1 MLINQSVDLYDRKTE
16 QYIVAYLDILG
27 VTTRIKSLEQ
37 EMLSMNK
44 LHNLYTHSIDLT
56 RQIAIEGN
64 KDIKFKIFSDN
75 IIIAKKITPET
86 IKDDIYCLL
95 ACVGH
100 FQETAASDCVGWLL
114 RGGITIEE
122 LFIDDVMVWGKA
134 LLRSYELEDK
144 IAIYP
149 RVIIDKKVVALIS
162 EEDKS
167 YGFIRYDFDGFAF
180 LNFLH
185 NCYYV
190 GKMLMNGFELMKK
203 EAGDNPSDRIL
214 QKLMW
219 HKNFVN
225 SELDRK
231 NEKNDLKYRLF
242 LDM

>member
-1 MLINQSVDLYDRKTE
+1 MLINQNKDLYNRTTE
-16 QYIVAYLDILG
+16 QYVVAYLDILG
-27 VTTRIKSLEQ
+27 VTSRIKNSED
-37 EMLSMNK
+37 ERISMNK

-56 RQIAIEGN
+56 RQIAIKGN
-64 KDIKFKIFSDN
+64 QDIKFKIFSDN

-95 ACVGH
+95 SCVGH
-100 FQETAASDCVGWLL
+100 FQETAASDSVGWLL

-149 RVIIDKKVVALIS
+149 RIIIDNNIIS
-162 EEDKS
+162 QISKEDKA
-167 YGFIRYDFDGFAF
+167 YEFIKYDFDGFAF

-185 NCYYV
+185 NCHFV
-190 GKMLMNGFELMKK
+190 GEMLMNGFELMKQ
-203 EAGDNPSDRIL
+203 EAGATPNDRIL
-214 QKLMW
+214 QKLIW

-231 NEKNDLKYRLF
+231 NEKGQKKYRLHYE
-242 LDM
+242 

>member
-1 MLINQSVDLYDRKTE
+1 MLINQNKDLYNRTTE

-27 VTTRIKSLEQ
+27 VTSRIKNPDE
-37 EMLSMNK
+37 EKLSMNK

-56 RQIAIEGN
+56 RQIAIKGN
-64 KDIKFKIFSDN
+64 EDIKFKIFSDN

-86 IKDDIYCLL
+86 ITDDIYCLL

-100 FQETAASDCVGWLL
+100 FQESAASDCVGWLP
-114 RGGITIEE
+114 RGGITIDE

-149 RVIIDKKVVALIS
+149 RVIIDNKFVSLIS
-162 EEDKS
+162 KEDKA
-167 YGFIRYDFDGFAF
+167 YEFIRYDFDGFAF

-185 NCYYV
+185 NCHFV
-190 GKMLMNGFELMKK
+190 GEILMNGFELMKK
-203 EAGDNPSDRIL
+203 EAGPNPSDRIL

-231 NEKNDLKYRLF
+231 NEKGQKKYRLNY
-242 LDM
+242 

>member
-1 MLINQSVDLYDRKTE
+1 MLINQNKDLYNRITE
-16 QYIVAYLDILG
+16 KYIVAYLDILG
-27 VTTRIKSLEQ
+27 VTSRFKNPNEEKI
-37 EMLSMNK
+37 SMNK

-56 RQIAIEGN
+56 RQIAIRGN

-100 FQETAASDCVGWLL
+100 FQESAASDCVGWLL
-114 RGGITIEE
+114 RGGITIDE
-122 LFIDDVMVWGKA
+122 LFIDDVIVWGKA

-149 RVIIDKKVVALIS
+149 RVIIDNKVVSLIS
-162 EEDKS
+162 KEDKA
-167 YGFIRYDFDGFAF
+167 YEFIRYDFDGFTF

-185 NCYYV
+185 NCHFV
-190 GKMLMNGFELMKK
+190 GERLMNGFELMKK
-203 EAGDNPSDRIL
+203 EAGAKPNDRIL

-231 NEKNDLKYRLF
+231 NEKGQKKYRLYYE
-242 LDM
+242 